1 MALRTAEAT
10 LVRHDGLHQ
19 VQPVAGG
26 TEHLIGA
33 LRDTQLTTRAS
44 FFHIAEGERT
54 RRHKGR
60 LAFGCSLIL
69 YLCQSSVHH
78 LVLLLCQGGSSQK
91 GRGEQEGTAR
101 KTFSVM
107 GLIGLIGL
115 IGLMG
120 LMGLMGLVGQR
131 VVLAGVDAVATHH
144 TTAIVNTVRLIVD
157 AGTLA
162 IPTAQRA
169 VLTFLGIEAYLQQRE
184 TTEEGKDGAYGTN
197 GIAIG
202 SSVAPCQYAQDD
214 QHDCADDERR

>member
-10 LVRHDGLHQ
+10 LVRHHGLHQ

-44 FFHIAEGERT
+44 FLHIAEGERT
-54 RRHKGR
+54 GRYKGR
-60 LAFGCSLIL
+60 LALGCSLIL

-91 GRGEQEGTAR
+91 GRGEQEGAAR

-107 GLIGLIGL
+107 GLIGL

-120 LMGLMGLVGQR
+120 LMGLMGLVGQS
-131 VVLAGVDAVATHH
+131 VVLAGVDAVATSD
-144 TTAIVNTVRLIVD
+144 AAAGIDGVRLIVD

-162 IPTAQRA
+162 IPTAQRTA
-169 VLTFLGIEAYLQQRE
+169 LAFLGIEAYLQQRE
-184 TTEEGKDGAYGTN
+184 PAQEGKNGAYGTN
-197 GIAIG
+197 GVAIG

-214 QHDCADDERR
+214 QHDCADDERW